1 MPRVNSEDKLGR
13 QQHRKSLATPPS
25 GPVMSSSATDLD
37 KAIVDTPGRRS
48 RKSFIAP
55 GVVGLGQQQGS
66 VQVPLSLSSLATMAA
81 YGPEVTKKF
90 KPFYTRVIGGLMVLE
105 KDPDP
110 NTADM
115 AKSVLDTVWARMTS
129 QDRERQSSVFRSFSQ
144 ADVHSSVS
152 APSSPQVRFGTRR
165 QCHVLSLN
173 FNLFVTYSFS
183 FTFRHEPAFCL
194 VENLHRQVTTPP
206 CLQSCTPIPPSR

>member
-1 MPRVNSEDKLGR
+1 MGGGGTMPRVNSEDKLGR
-13 QQHRKSLATPPS
+13 QHRKSLATPPS
-25 GPVMSSSATDLD
+25 GPVMSSSATELD
-37 KAIVDTPGRRS
+37 KSIVDTPGRRS

-55 GVVGLGQQQGS
+55 GVAGLGQPQQGYN
-66 VQVPLSLSSLATMAA
+66 QVPLSLSSLATMAA

-152 APSSPQVRFGTRR
+152 APSSPQVGLYF
-165 QCHVLSLN
+165 
-173 FNLFVTYSFS
+173 
-183 FTFRHEPAFCL
+183 
-194 VENLHRQVTTPP
+194 
-206 CLQSCTPIPPSR
+206 

>member
-55 GVVGLGQQQGS
+55 GVVGLGQQQQGS
-66 VQVPLSLSSLATMAA
+66 NQVPLSLSSLATMAA

-152 APSSPQVRFGTRR
+152 APSSPQVRMCF
-165 QCHVLSLN
+165 
-173 FNLFVTYSFS
+173 
-183 FTFRHEPAFCL
+183 
-194 VENLHRQVTTPP
+194 
-206 CLQSCTPIPPSR
+206 